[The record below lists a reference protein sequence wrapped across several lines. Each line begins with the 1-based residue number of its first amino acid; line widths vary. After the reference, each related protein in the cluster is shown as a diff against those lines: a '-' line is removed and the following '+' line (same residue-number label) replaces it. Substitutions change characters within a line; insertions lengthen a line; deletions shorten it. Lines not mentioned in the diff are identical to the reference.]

1 MKKDMIIL
9 SVEDFLAL
17 EPDENIREVRH
28 DAEYQ
33 FDYES
38 WKTILYS
45 SGKLKFILR
54 YVQAIFQWMKEVTDL
69 TGLTISISAII
80 VDKFN
85 LSLFKNQ
92 QHLFN
97 CSLSTNFY
105 LIPEIEWAEK
115 ITEAH
120 ASNYDLV
127 KNQLMYDP
135 LEMEH
140 WKEEEGFGKFI
151 NMLLIIIRNGEKLDP
166 LMLPIQWII
175 EFKDKKLT
183 MSRIRMQI
191 QALQNRT
198 APDKEFIIDSRK
210 KNNNVEDEIELE
222 KLPSLE
228 PVNKNDSDDIASWN
242 KYYKEDV

>member
-9 SVEDFLAL
+9 SAEDFLYL
-17 EPDENIREVRH
+17 DPDENIRKVRH

-38 WKTILYS
+38 WKTVLYS

-54 YVQAIFQWMKEVTDL
+54 YVQAIFCWMNDVTDL

-85 LSLFKNQ
+85 FSLFKNQ

-105 LIPEIEWAEK
+105 LISESEWTER

-120 ASNYDLV
+120 TSNYDLV
-127 KNQLMYDP
+127 KNQLVHDP
-135 LEMEH
+135 LEMNH
-140 WKEEEGFGKFI
+140 WVGEEGFGKFI
-151 NMLLIIIRNGEKLDP
+151 NMLLMLIRNSEKIDP
-166 LMLPIQWII
+166 LTLPIQWII
-175 EFKDKKLT
+175 EFKDNNLT
-183 MSRIRMQI
+183 MSRMRMQI
-191 QALQNRT
+191 SSLQNRT
-198 APDKEFIIDSRK
+198 APENDFIVDRTKETIEDKNSEGETEPSGEESK
-210 KNNNVEDEIELE
+210 KT
-222 KLPSLE
+222 
-228 PVNKNDSDDIASWN
+228 DSDNIASWN

>member
-1 MKKDMIIL
+1 
-9 SVEDFLAL
+9 
-17 EPDENIREVRH
+17 
-28 DAEYQ
+28 
-33 FDYES
+33 
-38 WKTILYS
+38 
-45 SGKLKFILR
+45 
-54 YVQAIFQWMKEVTDL
+54 MKEV

-85 LSLFKNQ
+85 FSLFKNQ

-115 ITEAH
+115 ITESH

-135 LEMEH
+135 LEMEY
-140 WKEEEGFGKFI
+140 WKGEEGFGKFI
-151 NMLLIIIRNGEKLDP
+151 NILLMIICNGEKLDP
-166 LMLPIQWII
+166 LMLPIQWMI
-175 EFKDKKLT
+175 EFKDKKIT
-183 MSRIRMQI
+183 MSQIRMQI

-198 APDKEFIIDSRK
+198 APDKEFILDSRK

-222 KLPSLE
+222 KQPSLE

>member
-9 SVEDFLAL
+9 SAEDFLDL
-17 EPDENIREVRH
+17 EPDKNIRKVRH

-38 WKTILYS
+38 WKTVLYS

-54 YVQAIFQWMKEVTDL
+54 YVQAIFRWMNDVTDL

-85 LSLFKNQ
+85 FSLFKNQ

-105 LIPEIEWAEK
+105 LISESEWAER

-127 KNQLMYDP
+127 KNQLVHDP
-135 LEMEH
+135 LEMNH
-140 WKEEEGFGKFI
+140 WVGEEGFGKFI
-151 NMLLIIIRNGEKLDP
+151 NMLLMLIRNSEKIDP
-166 LMLPIQWII
+166 LTLPIQWII
-175 EFKDKKLT
+175 EFKDNNLT
-183 MSRIRMQI
+183 MSRMRMQI
-191 QALQNRT
+191 SSLQNRT
-198 APDKEFIIDSRK
+198 APENDFIVDRTKETIEDKNSEGETEPSGEESK
-210 KNNNVEDEIELE
+210 KT
-222 KLPSLE
+222 
-228 PVNKNDSDDIASWN
+228 DSDDIASWN